1 MKLLSLKSLLIGV
14 GLFGFLA
21 GCSYNAKI
29 SLSPMER
36 SPLEGK
42 WRKVIVL
49 PSSSPLLDEVV
60 SQSLYSIG
68 FVPSVKE
75 DVLYFLRKRGI
86 LKGVKEDLSPAS
98 RAILYH
104 LEASYT
110 DNTKR
115 HLQEALRQNLIVPEK
130 KELEIGP
137 QVLKE
142 LCEEFGTV
150 FVVRASLIELKE
162 ELTESYNPFEVGFLS
177 FAFNFPQ
184 RLLFGR
190 HSDKAYPFVE
200 DEKKRETL
208 VYAGELLQK
217 LAIGAAAGWALTDV
231 ASPLEWERDAGALV
245 GGGIGF
251 LGHLSGKVPEVKAQ
265 VRLTVQDGRS
275 GDVLWTNKA
284 EVRIRPESVFSKAD
298 TERMRDLALKEAVA
312 LLVNDFARFF
322 QEELPKITPIY
333 KEIVWKPEGI
343 RVKEVSEKIEEMK
356 AILEKAQEASEKAQ
370 KEAERASQE
379 AERAERAAIKAE
391 RIFEKTVKK

>member
-1 MKLLSLKSLLIGV
+1 MKLSSLKSLLIV
-14 GLFGFLA
+14 MGLFGVLM
-21 GCSYNAKI
+21 GCSYNVKP
-29 SLSPMER
+29 SLSPLGR

-49 PSSSPLLDEVV
+49 PSSPLLDEVV
-60 SQSLYSIG
+60 SQSFYSVG
-68 FVPSVKE
+68 FIPVARE
-75 DVLYFLRKRGI
+75 DVLFLLRE
-86 LKGVKEDLSPAS
+86 KGVLKKEREELSPAS

-104 LEASYT
+104 LEVSYT
-110 DNTKR
+110 DEIKR
-115 HLQEALRQNLIVPEK
+115 HLQEALRHNLALLEK

-137 QVLKE
+137 KVLKE

-162 ELTESYNPFEVGFLS
+162 ELTESYNPFEIGFVP
-177 FAFNFPQ
+177 FAFNVPQ

-190 HSDKAYPFVE
+190 HSERAYPFVE
-200 DEKKRETL
+200 DEKIREAL
-208 VYAGELLQK
+208 VYGGELLQK
-217 LAIGAAAGWALTDV
+217 LAIGAAGGWAVTDLS
-231 ASPLEWERDAGALV
+231 SPLEWERDVGTLV
-245 GGGIGF
+245 GGGLGF

-275 GDVLWTNKA
+275 GDLLWTNRA
-284 EVRIRPESVFSKAD
+284 EVRVRPESVFSKAD

-343 RVKEVSEKIEEMK
+343 RLTEVSEKVQEMK
-356 AILEKAQEASEKAQ
+356 ALLEKAQEASEKAL

-379 AERAERAAIKAE
+379 AERAEKAAIKAE
-391 RIFEKTVKK
+391 RIFEKTVRK